1 MSRVRG
7 TNGRVGPVRVASGG
21 VLSGGRRERVARVM
35 AVFASLWNRLRDPV
49 MWAGA
54 SQLLKTALA
63 AVIAW
68 VLAAQVFGLEQPYL
82 APWAALLT
90 VHATVFGTL
99 RRGVR
104 QAGASVL
111 GILVAFAAGQL
122 FGLGPVSVGAVILVG
137 LLVGSVGGLRDD
149 TTTTAATAL
158 IVLTNGYSDNGGIL
172 GARLLDTGV
181 GIAVGL
187 LVNLLVWPPLR
198 DRSAASQI
206 DAVAEAVGRVL
217 SEIAARL
224 SGECGPADVDDWI
237 AKTNA
242 LDRAIDRA
250 WSILAQARESGRLNP
265 RRATARRMRAAQGFD
280 DILGRLGQAVAET
293 RSMART
299 IGHARVPTSEW
310 DPGFRERRRE
320 LLNRAGGAISTG
332 DAEAVASVRA
342 ALTAYAEEV
351 AVGHLREGFWPVA
364 GAVLVNLR
372 NILDALDVVADAQPV
387 AVPGPTLRP
396 ALRHPANWPTARGV
410 SPELE
415 K

>member
-1 MSRVRG
+1 
-7 TNGRVGPVRVASGG
+7 
-21 VLSGGRRERVARVM
+21 M
-35 AVFASLWNRLRDPV
+35 AAIASLRHRLRDPI
-49 MWAGA
+49 MWTGV
-54 SQLLKTALA
+54 SQLLKTVLA
-63 AVIAW
+63 TVIAW
-68 VLAAQVFGLEQPYL
+68 VLAAQVFHLEQAYL

-99 RRGVR
+99 RRGLR

-111 GILVAFAAGQL
+111 GVLVAFVVGQL
-122 FGLGPVSVGAVILVG
+122 FGLSAVSVGAAILVG
-137 LLVGSVGGLRDD
+137 LLAGSVRGLRDE

-158 IVLTNGYSDNGGIL
+158 IVLTNGYSDNGGLL
-172 GARLLDTGV
+172 GARLLDACL
-181 GIAVGL
+181 GIGVGL

-206 DAVAEAVGRVL
+206 DVVAGRVGGVL

-224 SGECGPADVDDWI
+224 SSECGPADADDWI
-237 AKTNA
+237 AETNA

-250 WSILAQARESGRLNP
+250 WSVLAQARESGRLNI

-299 IGHARVPTSEW
+299 IGHARVPTGDW
-310 DPGFRERRRE
+310 DPDFRERWRE
-320 LLNRAGGAISTG
+320 LLSRAGGAITAA
-332 DAEAVASVRA
+332 DAEAVTSVRGD
-342 ALTAYAEEV
+342 LSAYAEEL

-387 AVPGPTLRP
+387 AVPRPTLP
-396 ALRHPANWPTARGV
+396 PQLRHRPDPSDSARSV
-410 SPELE
+410 S
-415 K
+415 

>member
-1 MSRVRG
+1 MSGGLFRD
-7 TNGRVGPVRVASGG
+7 PVRFC
-21 VLSGGRRERVARVM
+21 RPERVARRM
-35 AVFASLWNRLRDPV
+35 AMFAWLRDRLRDPV
-49 MWAGA
+49 VWTGV

-63 AVIAW
+63 SVIAW
-68 VLAAQVFGLEQPYL
+68 VLAAQVFGLEQAYL

-90 VHATVFGTL
+90 VHATVFGTV

-104 QAGASVL
+104 QAAASVI
-111 GILVAFAAGQL
+111 GVLVAFAAGQL
-122 FGLGPVSVGAVILVG
+122 FGLSAVSVGAVILVG
-137 LLVGSVGGLRDD
+137 LLVGSVGGLRDE

-158 IVLTNGYSDNGGIL
+158 IVLTNGYSDNGGVL

-187 LVNLLVWPPLR
+187 LVNLVVWPPLR

-206 DAVAEAVGRVL
+206 DAVAEAVGRLV

-237 AKTNA
+237 ARTNA

-250 WSILAQARESGRLNP
+250 WSVLAEARESGRLNP
-265 RRATARRMRAAQGFD
+265 RRATARRMRAAEGFD

-310 DPGFRERRRE
+310 DSGFRERWRE
-320 LLNRAGGAISTG
+320 LLNRAGDAISTG
-332 DAEAVASVRA
+332 DAKAVASVRA
-342 ALTAYAEEV
+342 DLTAYAEEV

-387 AVPGPTLRP
+387 EVPRPTLRP
-396 ALRHPANWPTARGV
+396 APTHPPHWPTGRGV
-410 SPELE
+410 APQPDKQPTQRLA
-415 K
+415 

>member
-1 MSRVRG
+1 M
-7 TNGRVGPVRVASGG
+7 
-21 VLSGGRRERVARVM
+21 
-35 AVFASLWNRLRDPV
+35 FASLRDRLRDPV
-49 MWAGA
+49 MWTGV

-63 AVIAW
+63 TVIAW
-68 VLAAQVFGLEQPYL
+68 VLAAQVFGLEQAYL

-90 VHATVFGTL
+90 VHATVFGTV

-104 QAGASVL
+104 QAGASVI
-111 GILVAFAAGQL
+111 GVLVAFAAGQL
-122 FGLGPVSVGAVILVG
+122 FGLSAVSVGAVIVVG
-137 LLVGSVGGLRDD
+137 LLVGSVGGLRDE

-187 LVNLLVWPPLR
+187 LVNLVVWPPLR

-206 DAVAEAVGRVL
+206 DAVAEAVGRLV

-224 SGECGPADVDDWI
+224 SGECGSADVDDWI

-250 WSILAQARESGRLNP
+250 WSVLAEARESGRLNP
-265 RRATARRMRAAQGFD
+265 RRATARRMRAAEGFD

-310 DPGFRERRRE
+310 DPGFRERWRE
-320 LLNRAGGAISTG
+320 LLNRAGEAISTG

-342 ALTAYAEEV
+342 DLSAYAEQV

-387 AVPGPTLRP
+387 EVPRPTLRP
-396 ALRHPANWPTARGV
+396 LPRHPPHWPADRGAA
-410 SPELE
+410 PQPDKQPTRRLA
-415 K
+415 